1 MSLDPPEDP
10 GVRVRAGLSLLGVS
24 VLVGAVTAGLIT
36 VAIFMAS
43 VVLRRA
49 LG

>member
-1 MSLDPPEDP
+1 MEPVDDIS
-10 GVRVRAGLSLLGVS
+10 VRIRAGLSLLGVS